1 MIAAE
6 TLTKALD
13 HRARRHPQAL
23 ALVFIAENGEEGQLT
38 ARDFHERALAS
49 ARALAAQGVQ
59 PDDVVVLVLQH
70 SIDLLT
76 IFWGALYLGAIPS
89 IFPFLTEKLD
99 GDVYRQQV
107 QALVA
112 HAQAHA
118 IVTYPA
124 FQSELEQLLSEQS
137 CTVLS
142 TADLR
147 EETAAPLAGD
157 FPEVEPDQIA
167 FLQHSSGTTG
177 LQKGVALSHR
187 AVLNQIRAYSA
198 AIELQ
203 AKDTIVSW
211 LPLYHDMGLIA
222 GFVMPLAAGIPL
234 ILLSPFHWVRDPVA
248 LFKAGNKYGG
258 TLCWLPNF
266 AYNHSVRAIRQRDL
280 QDIRLDHWR
289 LIINCSEPVRH
300 ESHLQFLQQFA
311 PYGLRADAL
320 ATCYAM
326 AENTFAVTQSSP
338 LQQPHVEWVALETL
352 QSENRATPRAAGS
365 SGAVPFVSCGA
376 PIAGTEIKVVTE
388 NGQAAAER
396 EVGEILI
403 RSNCML
409 TEYYHRPQLT
419 LDAFDQGWYRSG
431 DLGYLA
437 GGQLYVTGRKKEL
450 IIVGGKNIYPQDVE
464 AVAATV
470 PGVYP
475 GRAVAFGLPNE
486 RLGTEGVVLVCEM
499 NGVEPSQ
506 HKQVENELRQRVLHH
521 VGIALSDVRL
531 VEQRWLLKTS
541 SGKLPRSLNREK
553 YLQEFRP

>member
-6 TLTKALD
+6 TLTEALD
-13 HRARRHPQAL
+13 RRARRHPQAL
-23 ALVFIAENGEEGQLT
+23 ALVFIAENGEEEQLT

-49 ARALAAQGVQ
+49 ARALAARGVQ

-338 LQQPHVEWVALETL
+338 SQQPHVDWVALETL
-352 QSENRATPRAAGS
+352 QSENHATPRAAGS